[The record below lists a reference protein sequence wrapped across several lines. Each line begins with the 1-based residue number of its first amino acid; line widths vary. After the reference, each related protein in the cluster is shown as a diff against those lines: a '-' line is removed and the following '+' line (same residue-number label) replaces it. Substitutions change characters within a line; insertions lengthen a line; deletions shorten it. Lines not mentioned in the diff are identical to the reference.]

1 LVENQKYIYYAKGAI
16 TMYEL
21 QKQIGEDSV
30 NLALKRFINDWNTID
45 GELKLSTDRY
55 ATTKDLL
62 GYFRDVAP
70 SHQKHI
76 ITDLF
81 ESVG

>member
-1 LVENQKYIYYAKGAI
+1 N
-16 TMYEL
+16 
-21 QKQIGEDSV
+21 V
-30 NLALKRFINDWNTID
+30 NLALKRFISDWNTID

-62 GYFRDVAP
+62 GYFRDVTP
-70 SHQKHI
+70 SNQKHI

-81 ESVG
+81 ESVGELKTNLDTILKN